1 MSDAR
6 KPAGPAGL
14 GPAGLKQSIERLDAL
29 LAAETSEEKIRAG
42 MGIRLAL
49 GMAQELKA
57 GKPLGSET
65 AELVSNWT
73 AHFGEDAVNA
83 AVKIAREFLTK
94 PETMRTALGQK
105 LGLEP
110 GATGNGH
117 GSAELEDAGDAGYGD
132 AEDDAADDVEPGE
145 AP

>member
-1 MSDAR
+1 
-6 KPAGPAGL
+6 
-14 GPAGLKQSIERLDAL
+14 LKQSIERLDAL

-65 AELVSNWT
+65 AGLVSNWT
-73 AHFGEDAVNA
+73 AHFGEDAVNE

-110 GATGNGH
+110 GEAGNGKGVA
-117 GSAELEDAGDAGYGD
+117 GSGEGE
-132 AEDDAADDVEPGE
+132 DAADADDQGDEP
-145 AP
+145 